1 MRGGGR
7 GRNSHW
13 SSISS
18 SRGTTTGPPANVWTP
33 AIAAASQQLA
43 LRQASSFTSAAP
55 VGSSADAASVTVAV
69 ENKPV
74 ESSSLLPAVKART
87 R

>member
-43 LRQASSFTSAAP
+43 LRQASSFTSGAP

>member
-7 GRNSHW
+7 GRNAHW
-13 SSISS
+13 SSIGS
-18 SRGTTTGPPANVWTP
+18 SRGSTTGPPANVWTP

-43 LRQASSFTSAAP
+43 LRQAAPVTSAAQ
-55 VGSSADAASVTVAV
+55 VSGSADAASVTVAV
-69 ENKPV
+69 ANKHV
-74 ESSSLLPAVKART
+74 ESASLPPPVKART